1 VRDDYHCIS
10 RTERGVSVLQHEET
24 GLCPIVERTAS
35 SSRDPKPDPPSRI
48 YFGHFPSV
56 YRRSRS
62 LVFAQETGRNITG
75 AAYRFKEVR
84 ALFRSALEYMSA
96 VGELAF
102 LQELASPAP
111 LSRGPQAPPPRPSG
125 GGGGGGPSW
134 LQDKRSF
141 SLKRPREEG
150 AGVEARAP
158 NKKGKSPPKKGKS
171 PPKKGKS
178 PPEKGK
184 PEGQKKGQNRKGQR
198 YTNKNPAT
206 WTPHKAKI
214 MADKARIAAGGKSNK
229 GVKKSPRI
237 ASKKK
242 SRGGWATE

>member
-1 VRDDYHCIS
+1 M
-10 RTERGVSVLQHEET
+10 
-24 GLCPIVERTAS
+24 
-35 SSRDPKPDPPSRI
+35 
-48 YFGHFPSV
+48 
-56 YRRSRS
+56 
-62 LVFAQETGRNITG
+62 FAQETGRNITG

-171 PPKKGKS
+171 PPT
-178 PPEKGK
+178 KGK

-206 WTPHKAKI
+206 WTPHKVKI
-214 MADKARIAAGGKSNK
+214 MAAKAKIAAGGKSNK

-237 ASKKK
+237 AAKKK

>member
-1 VRDDYHCIS
+1 M
-10 RTERGVSVLQHEET
+10 
-24 GLCPIVERTAS
+24 
-35 SSRDPKPDPPSRI
+35 
-48 YFGHFPSV
+48 
-56 YRRSRS
+56 
-62 LVFAQETGRNITG
+62 FAQETGRNITG

-84 ALFRSALEYMSA
+84 SLFRAAAEAMSA
-96 VGELAF
+96 EGELTF
-102 LQELASPAP
+102 LQEMASHAP
-111 LSRGPQAPPPRPSG
+111 LSRGPQAPPPQPSG
-125 GGGGGGPSW
+125 GGGGAGPSW

-171 PPKKGKS
+171 PPT
-178 PPEKGK
+178 KGK

-206 WTPHKAKI
+206 WTPHKVKI
-214 MADKARIAAGGKSNK
+214 MAAKAKIAAGGKSNK

-237 ASKKK
+237 AAKKK

>member
-1 VRDDYHCIS
+1 M
-10 RTERGVSVLQHEET
+10 
-24 GLCPIVERTAS
+24 
-35 SSRDPKPDPPSRI
+35 
-48 YFGHFPSV
+48 
-56 YRRSRS
+56 
-62 LVFAQETGRNITG
+62 FAQETGRNITG

-111 LSRGPQAPPPRPSG
+111 LSRGPQAPPPQPSG
-125 GGGGGGPSW
+125 GGGGGRPSW

-171 PPKKGKS
+171 PPT
-178 PPEKGK
+178 KGK
-184 PEGQKKGQNRKGQR
+184 PEGQKKAQNRKGQKKAN
-198 YTNKNPAT
+198 NKANKT
-206 WTPHKAKI
+206 
-214 MADKARIAAGGKSNK
+214 RIAAGGKSNK

-237 ASKKK
+237 AAKKK

>member
-1 VRDDYHCIS
+1 MCIRDS
-10 RTERGVSVLQHEET
+10 
-24 GLCPIVERTAS
+24 CPIVERTAS

-48 YFGHFPSV
+48 CFGHFPSV
-56 YRRSRS
+56 HRRSRS

-125 GGGGGGPSW
+125 RGGGGRPSW

-171 PPKKGKS
+171 QPT
-178 PPEKGK
+178 KGK
-184 PEGQKKGQNRKGQR
+184 PEGQKKAQNRKGQKKAN
-198 YTNKNPAT
+198 NKANKT
-206 WTPHKAKI
+206 
-214 MADKARIAAGGKSNK
+214 RIAAGGKPNK

-237 ASKKK
+237 AAKKK

>member
-1 VRDDYHCIS
+1 M
-10 RTERGVSVLQHEET
+10 
-24 GLCPIVERTAS
+24 
-35 SSRDPKPDPPSRI
+35 
-48 YFGHFPSV
+48 
-56 YRRSRS
+56 
-62 LVFAQETGRNITG
+62 FAQETGRNITG

-111 LSRGPQAPPPRPSG
+111 LRRGPQAPPPQPSG
-125 GGGGGGPSW
+125 GGGAGGPSW

-150 AGVEARAP
+150 AGAEARAP

-178 PPEKGK
+178 PPKFIQ
-184 PEGQKKGQNRKGQR
+184 QKKVNNKA
-198 YTNKNPAT
+198 NKNR
-206 WTPHKAKI
+206 TPQKARI
-214 MADKARIAAGGKSNK
+214 MAAKARIAAGGKSNK

-237 ASKKK
+237 AAKKK